1 MEAISQVAP
10 RLDEQLVWQRSLQG
24 AKTVYE
30 QTPGEIRSNLFGIA
44 CKYWRGELNGEG
56 DLVGEIKQRFR
67 ALSHDELQALT
78 AAALGLWSE
87 LEEAAQ
93 SDDPHARASAALTC
107 FTIEQVTD

>member
-1 MEAISQVAP
+1 MVTLSSDDVGRLAAHAGVSNEAIS
-10 RLDEQLVWQRSLQG
+10 
-24 AKTVYE
+24 
-30 QTPGEIRSNLFGIA
+30 
-44 CKYWRGELNGEG
+44 GEG